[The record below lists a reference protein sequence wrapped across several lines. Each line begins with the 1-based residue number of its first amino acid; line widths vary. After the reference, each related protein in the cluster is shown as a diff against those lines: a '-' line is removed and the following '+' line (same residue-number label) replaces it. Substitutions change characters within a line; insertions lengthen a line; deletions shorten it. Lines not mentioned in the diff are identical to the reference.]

1 LDGFSGGSSNNY
13 GMGLVIVMGILDDL
27 WAAIWS
33 GQEFECTEY
42 GGVLDLRDVSSI
54 KRAIDDAQPR
64 VARLEAEVE
73 SLRCC
78 CKCMHSDHDMHNN
91 WWCEFDPEPMNPNEY
106 STIEP
111 HENCHFSPSKWERLT
126 YSTDEDDVANS
137 DRPLG

>member
-1 LDGFSGGSSNNY
+1 MSHYVFPDPDHAPTDPFTGEELASSTTA
-13 GMGLVIVMGILDDL
+13 LI
-27 WAAIWS
+27 AALKA
-33 GQEFECTEY
+33 E
-42 GGVLDLRDVSSI
+42 
-54 KRAIDDAQPR
+54 ID
-64 VARLEAEVE
+64 

-78 CKCMHSDHDMHNN
+78 CKCVHSDHDAPSFGN

-111 HENCHFSPSKWERLT
+111 HENCHFSPSRWERIT